1 MKKQKQFF
9 QHPDLYVRQCA
20 QMGVKMN
27 IFKSN
32 RKGKKEHSPIKHML
46 HMVLCCGLP
55 VVILIFLPAIAG
67 VSPALAGLL
76 GMITPFICP
85 IMMGLMMFMMFRGR
99 DKHSCCDNSKTEAR
113 EQLPHESE

>member
-1 MKKQKQFF
+1 
-9 QHPDLYVRQCA
+9 
-20 QMGVKMN
+20 MN
-27 IFKSN
+27 NFKSKS
-32 RKGKKEHSPIKHML
+32 KGKKEHSPIRHML

-55 VVILIFLPAIAG
+55 VVILSFLPVIYR

-113 EQLPHESE
+113 ELLPHESE